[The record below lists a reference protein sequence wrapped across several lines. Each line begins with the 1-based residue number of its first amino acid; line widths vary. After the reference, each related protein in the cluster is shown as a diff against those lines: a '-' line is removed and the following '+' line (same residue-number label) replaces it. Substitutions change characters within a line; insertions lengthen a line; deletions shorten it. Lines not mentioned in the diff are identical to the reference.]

1 MLSTD
6 VLITVLAT
14 LGGVIVVFILL
25 LFLLSGGNTRR
36 QGLALRSFGRALRDP
51 AFADKI
57 EPLLTPPPPQ
67 PAEPPKPSGEPV
79 RLLAL
84 LQRDARLLDF
94 FMEEIQEA
102 SDAQILAAVR
112 SIHPQCQAALRKYLT
127 LGSVLS
133 QPEGE
138 SVEVPRGFDPSAI
151 RLIGNVTGQPPFRG
165 TLLHPGW
172 RVQQMN
178 LPPVPEGQDE
188 LILMPAEV
196 ELP

>member
-1 MLSTD
+1 MFSTD
-6 VLITVLAT
+6 MLITVLAT
-14 LGGVIVVFILL
+14 LGAVLVLFVVVLL
-25 LFLLSGGNTRR
+25 LLSGGNTRR
-36 QGLALRSFGRALRDP
+36 LGLALRSFGRALRDP
-51 AFADKI
+51 AFAGKV
-57 EPLLTPPPPQ
+57 EPLLAPPQ
-67 PAEPPKPSGEPV
+67 PAQPAKPSGEPV

-94 FMEEIQEA
+94 FMEDIQGA

-127 LGSVLS
+127 LGPVLA
-133 QPEGE
+133 QPEGDT
-138 SVEVPRGFDPSAI
+138 VTVPAGFDPSAI
-151 RLIGNVTGQPPFRG
+151 RLTGNVTGQPPFHG
-165 TLLHPGW
+165 TLQHPGW

-178 LPPVPEGQDE
+178 LPPIPEDQDE